1 LSINFYLLPYLIGVY
16 ALYLSF
22 IYIIKKL
29 FISFMPIGVP
39 KVAYR
44 LPGEAVP
51 QWVDLYNRLY
61 RERVLFLGSALDD
74 ELANQLNGIML
85 YLSAEDSNRRL
96 FLYINS
102 PGGSVTAGLSVFD
115 IMNYVD
121 AAVTTIGIGFAA
133 SMASFILAG
142 GERGSRIA
150 LPHCRIMIHQ
160 PQGGMEGQASEIV
173 LEKDEIIRL
182 RKLIGRLYVD
192 LTGQSASTVA
202 RDLDRDKYLSA
213 REAREYGLVDL
224 VASNDNNNV

>member
-1 LSINFYLLPYLIGVY
+1 
-16 ALYLSF
+16 
-22 IYIIKKL
+22 
-29 FISFMPIGVP
+29 MPIGVP

-44 LPGEAVP
+44 LPGEATP

-61 RERVLFLGSALDD
+61 RERVLFLGSGLDD
-74 ELANQLNGIML
+74 ELANQLNGIMF

-121 AAVTTIGIGFAA
+121 ASVTTIGIGFAA

-192 LTGQSASTVA
+192 LTGQSASNVA

-224 VASNDNNNV
+224 VASNENNNL

>member
-1 LSINFYLLPYLIGVY
+1 MLIWLLFILYILI
-16 ALYLSF
+16 
-22 IYIIKKL
+22 L

-61 RERVLFLGSALDD
+61 RERVLFLGSGLDD

-85 YLSAEDSNRRL
+85 YLSAEDSNKRL

-121 AAVTTIGIGFAA
+121 ASVTTIGIGFAA

-160 PQGGMEGQASEIV
+160 PQGGMEGQAWCPARKELCIGKERKFTHALQL
-173 LEKDEIIRL
+173 LEPIMLNFPVQVSPMAGLFHHKIP
-182 RKLIGRLYVD
+182 
-192 LTGQSASTVA
+192 
-202 RDLDRDKYLSA
+202 LSA
-213 REAREYGLVDL
+213 VPTDRMTAQQLHVCEELCTSPVM
-224 VASNDNNNV
+224 